1 MPRRSR
7 EELWTYLHW
16 VAERERQ
23 KQAPAEMAVLDGLIA
38 LGFKW
43 QVPRIWETKN
53 GGYGGAAFDFFH
65 GDAELAVEIDDPS
78 HKQRK
83 GRDRRRDTRFA
94 VEDIRTLRF
103 SNREALKNTA
113 AVIEQ
118 VKQEMER

>member
-1 MPRRSR
+1 MPRGSR

-83 GRDRRRDTRFA
+83 GRDRRRDSRFG
-94 VEDIRTLRF
+94 VEGTTTIRF
-103 SNREALKNTA
+103 SNRRALKDTQN
-113 AVIEQ
+113 VIAEI
-118 VKQEMER
+118 KEYL

>member
-118 VKQEMER
+118 IKGELEK